1 MDPQLKSILTSVL
14 LSLATAATTWA
25 VAKGIV
31 PSSDQNVIAN
41 DLVGAAVALGGLA
54 IGWYKTRQASPAG
67 LVQSMGNSDP
77 KQVAAAIDA
86 APSATKT
93 TVVQAAVASKT
104 IPTTQGAGK

>member
-1 MDPQLKSILTSVL
+1 VDPQLKSILTSVL

-41 DLVGAAVALGGLA
+41 DLAGAAVALGGLA
-54 IGWYKTRQASPAG
+54 VAWWKSSQASPSG
-67 LVQSMGNSDP
+67 LVQSIGSTDP
-77 KQVAAAIDA
+77 NKVAAAIDA
-86 APSATKT
+86 APPATKT